1 MRKAIRKVKKPDES
15 TKLVLKEVIG
25 LTTTNCNGLASS
37 SSSSSSSC
45 AYVAGCV
52 AVVYNVDSG
61 SQSHLMVTHRMPKP
75 LNCVAMSEDGRFIAA
90 GESGTQPAVLV
101 WDSETLALVSELKG
115 HLYGLGCIAFSPDGK
130 HLVSVGGYIYLW
142 EWRSGMLLTKLKAS
156 SSCSAIASVS
166 FSSDAKFVVTAG
178 KKHLKFWSVG
188 SSPKTCLN
196 KGTVSLAVHGKAVN
210 LGPQKESSFI
220 SIASTFRTNG
230 VIMCSQ
236 AGELFSIY
244 TLTDAGVL
252 CHLDSG
258 LSIKK
263 SVDLKVEKGFAISV
277 SDKLVAC
284 ACSNGIVQLFAT
296 ETLKYVGSL
305 LYSKD
310 KKGCAE
316 DDIVSHAKERE
327 NDTLPDAVAC
337 QFTMSE
343 KLVVIYGDHSLYIW
357 DIYNVNQATR
367 CCVLLS
373 HSACIWDIKNLCCEN
388 MHDESLACVARGCSG
403 GVSFAT
409 CSADGTIRLWDL
421 SLQPDLI
428 EDLGDQQSLSLK
440 PMSYTGLVRTGTFE
454 RDAME
459 LGFSTRGFRS
469 MAASPD
475 GKYLAA
481 GDCEG
486 NLHIYD
492 LHTFN
497 YTCLQGAHDAEI
509 LSLSFNLSSK
519 MRSESEEV
527 INGHYFLASGGYDQL
542 IHLYDGK
549 RNFDIL
555 ERIDDHSAAV
565 TSVKFACN
573 GQKILSCSADRS
585 LVFRDVTVT
594 DDGFRISHHL
604 HQTASRG
611 TVYDMAVNPKM
622 EIVVTVGQDKKIN
635 TFDTTTGKLIRSFK
649 HNKDFGDPIKI
660 TIDPSCSY
668 LACSFSNKSLCIY
681 DFITGEMVSQA
692 MGHGEIMTGVI
703 FLPDCKHIVT
713 VGGDGCIFVWQLPAL
728 LSSTMLQ
735 TMKKK
740 STPLSPKC
748 LAQPIAFTE
757 TIVSEEDSK
766 CRDDS
771 RVKLSPEMFE
781 KIGKKETHQ
790 GGDTQE
796 NKRFKFS
803 VSRLPRWAQAK
814 LTSSNVP
821 REHCLNSSKG
831 VEPKYDDPLVADAQ
845 GYSLSSPES
854 HMRSGNE
861 MGSSEECPSSSSTFS
876 SYSNDKHNSPVHRG
890 TFSFAM
896 DKRWINV
903 YTVCLPNSPEVQ
915 DVRYTNLPVSSQSTC
930 KVNRSSEFA
939 CTDQQSFG
947 LESQN
952 MDESNSH
959 IREVSAN
966 DSSTIYK
973 NIGQYRLNN
982 LSKCNEAVTG
992 SAPETEQLH
1001 SDKADGEF
1009 QTTIDACPAKSEE
1022 SDLFKKHYSSLSL
1035 TRKIERGNS
1044 IRRRHS
1050 SRYVVHQDYL
1060 AGCIRL
1066 FDSPLKS
1073 LGGKIL
1079 NCSEEILDEPSYPVS
1094 VYCKQ
1099 DMKNS
1104 VQTLSTENKLD
1115 KCNSGGS
1122 ELKRKII
1129 ACGEALLSLD
1139 AAAERIV
1146 ELFSDLQKTH
1156 DSREEISSQPEA
1168 QLCSKAASLLPSI
1181 MDKVNALAKLVQSCN
1196 TQPCGKTEEKH

>member
-1 MRKAIRKVKKPDES
+1 MRKAIRKVKKPDDS
-15 TKLVLKEVIG
+15 SAKLVLKEVIG

-37 SSSSSSSC
+37 SSSSSSLSSSC

-52 AVVYNVDSG
+52 VVVYNVDSC

-90 GESGTQPAVLV
+90 GESGTQPSVLV

-156 SSCSAIASVS
+156 SSSSAIASVS
-166 FSSDAKFVVTAG
+166 FSSDAKLVVTSG

-196 KGTVSLAVHGKAVN
+196 KGTASLAVHGKAVN
-210 LGPQKESSFI
+210 LGPHKESSFI
-220 SIASTFRTNG
+220 SIASTLRANG
-230 VIMCSQ
+230 ITMCSQ
-236 AGELFSIY
+236 AGELFSVY

-284 ACSNGIVQLFAT
+284 ACSNGIVQLFAID
-296 ETLKYVGSL
+296 TLKYVGSL

-316 DDIVSHAKERE
+316 DDINSHAKEPE
-327 NDTLPDAVAC
+327 NDILPDAVAC

-357 DIYNVNQATR
+357 DIYNVNQARR

-421 SLQPDLI
+421 SLQPDLL
-428 EDLGDQQSLSLK
+428 EDLGDQHSSSLK

-497 YTCLQGAHDAEI
+497 YTCFQGAHDAEI
-509 LSLSFNLSSK
+509 LSLSFNLPSK
-519 MRSESEEV
+519 MSDSEEV
-527 INGHYFLASGGYDQL
+527 INGHYFLASGGCDQL

-549 RNFDIL
+549 RNFDLI

-594 DDGFRISHHL
+594 DDGFRISHFL

-611 TVYDMAVNPKM
+611 TVYDMAVDPKM

-635 TFDTTTGKLIRSFK
+635 TFDITTGKLIRSFK

-692 MGHGEIMTGVI
+692 IGHSEIITGAI

-713 VGGDGCIFVWQLPAL
+713 VGGDGCIFVWKLPVL
-728 LSSTMLQ
+728 LSSTMQQ
-735 TMKKK
+735 TMKEK

-748 LAQPIAFTE
+748 LAQPVAFTE
-757 TIVSEEDSK
+757 IIVPKEDFQ

-771 RVKLSPEMFE
+771 IDKLSPGMFE
-781 KIGKKETHQ
+781 KIGQKETHQ
-790 GGDTQE
+790 GGETQE

-803 VSRLPRWAQAK
+803 VSRLPRWAQDK

-831 VEPKYDDPLVADAQ
+831 VDLNDVPLVADAQ

-854 HMRSGNE
+854 HMRSDHE
-861 MGSSEECPSSSSTFS
+861 MGSSEECPSSTSTFS
-876 SYSNDKHNSPVHRG
+876 SYSNNKLYSPVHRG
-890 TFSFAM
+890 TFSSFAM

-915 DVRYTNLPVSSQSTC
+915 DMRYTNLPVSSQNTL
-930 KVNRSSEFA
+930 NHSSQLA
-939 CTDQQSFG
+939 CTDQQFIG
-947 LESQN
+947 LESGI
-952 MDESNSH
+952 MDESNSYT
-959 IREVSAN
+959 RETSAN
-966 DSSTIYK
+966 ESGTIYK
-973 NIGQYRLNN
+973 NIGQYRLHN

-992 SAPETEQLH
+992 SVPETEQLH
-1001 SDKADGEF
+1001 SDKAGGEL
-1009 QTTIDACPAKSEE
+1009 QTAIDACPIKSDE

-1035 TRKIERGNS
+1035 SRKIERGNS

-1050 SRYVVHQDYL
+1050 ARYVVHQDYL
-1060 AGCIRL
+1060 GGCIRL

-1073 LGGKIL
+1073 SGGKIL
-1079 NCSEEILDEPSYPVS
+1079 NFPEETPEEPSYPVS
-1094 VYCKQ
+1094 AHCKQ
-1099 DMKNS
+1099 DTKNS
-1104 VQTLSTENKLD
+1104 VQSLSTENKLD
-1115 KCNSGGS
+1115 NYETK
-1122 ELKRKII
+1122 LKII

-1139 AAAERIV
+1139 TAAEKTV

-1156 DSREEISSQPEA
+1156 NSREEISSQPES
-1168 QLCSKAASLLPSI
+1168 QLCSKAAALLPSI
-1181 MDKVNALAKLVQSCN
+1181 MEKVNALAKLVQSCN
-1196 TQPCGKTEEKH
+1196 NPPCGKTEETH